1 MNGVII
7 INKPVGVSSNYA
19 VVAVKKALNT
29 KKVGHLGTLDP
40 QASGVLPICVGK
52 ATKLFDYYL
61 KKTKTYVAKFT
72 FGKST
77 DTLDSEGQVVE
88 INEHIPTKEEI
99 LSVLPSLIGEHDQLP
114 PKYSAKSVGGVR
126 AYELSRKGIDFELPT
141 KKVSVFKFELIKQI
155 ARDTFEFLIDC
166 SSGTYIRSLAR
177 DLGLKCNSCA
187 YMSGLSR
194 TRSGEW
200 TLDDAVSLD
209 DILSDKVIPLE
220 KVLASHKKVTV
231 PDEFFDKLKNGNTIK
246 LSMPNECDFLLL
258 CKGELFGIADCFDGK
273 IKVRINLYGG

>member
-19 VVAVKKALNT
+19 VVAVKKALDT

-40 QASGVLPICVGK
+40 LASGVLPICVGK

-88 INEHIPTKEEI
+88 TSEHIPTKEEI
-99 LSVLPSLIGEHDQLP
+99 SSVLPSFTGELDQLP

-141 KKVSVFKFELIKQI
+141 KKVSLFKFELIKQI
-155 ARDTFEFLIDC
+155 TSDTFEFLIDC

-177 DLGLKCNSCA
+177 DLGLKCGSCA
-187 YMSGLSR
+187 YMSGLVR

-200 TLDDAVSLD
+200 TLDDAVRLE
-209 DILSDKVIPLE
+209 DISSDKVISLE

-231 PDEFFDKLKNGNTIK
+231 PAEFFDKLKNGNEIK
-246 LSMPNECDFLLL
+246 FSMSNESDFLLL
-258 CKGELFGIADCFDGK
+258 CKGELFGIADCVDGK
-273 IKVRINLYGG
+273 IKVKINLYGG

>member
-61 KKTKTYVAKFT
+61 KKTKTYVTKFT

-88 INEHIPTKEEI
+88 TNEHIPTKEEI
-99 LSVLPSLIGEHDQLP
+99 LSVLPSLTGELDQLP

-126 AYELSRKGIDFELPT
+126 AYELSRKGINFELPT

-155 ARDTFEFLIDC
+155 ASDTFEFLIDC

-187 YMSGLSR
+187 YMSGLVR

-209 DILSDKVIPLE
+209 DISSDKVIPLE
-220 KVLASHKKVTV
+220 KVLVCHKKVTV
-231 PDEFFDKLKNGNTIK
+231 PDEFFDKLKNGNAIK
-246 LSMPNECDFLLL
+246 FSMPNESDFLLL
-258 CKGELFGIADCFDGK
+258 CKGELFGIADCVDEK

>member
-7 INKPVGVSSNYA
+7 INKPIGVSSNYA
-19 VVAVKKALNT
+19 VVAVKKAFNT

-40 QASGVLPICVGK
+40 LASGVLPICIGK

-72 FGKST
+72 FGKET
-77 DTLDSEGQVVE
+77 DTLDSEGQ
-88 INEHIPTKEEI
+88 IFKTSEHIPTKEEI
-99 LSVLPSLIGEHDQLP
+99 LNVLPSLTGELDQLP

-141 KKVSVFKFELIKQI
+141 MKVNVFKFELIKQV
-155 ARDTFEFLIDC
+155 AGDTFEFLIDC

-177 DLGLKCNSCA
+177 DLGLKCGSCA
-187 YMSGLSR
+187 YMSSLVR

-209 DILSDKVIPLE
+209 NIASDKVISLE
-220 KVLASHKKVTV
+220 KVLAGHKKVTV
-231 PDEFFDKLKNGNTIK
+231 PDVFFEKLKNGNAIK
-246 LSMPNECDFLLL
+246 FNMPNENDFLLI
-258 CKGELFGIADCFDGK
+258 CKGELFGIADCVDSK
-273 IKVRINLYGG
+273 IKIRINLYGG